1 MMVAGND
8 FERRV
13 ETAVEMA
20 KLTAAV
26 VANTESTNKIRTA
39 MFGEDDE
46 GGLVTQ
52 VALTKQSVSRLWKWT
67 TAMSATLLG
76 LAAWVLRG
84 AFK

>member
-1 MMVAGND
+1 MTENNE

-26 VANTESTNKIRTA
+26 VSNTESTEKVFNA
-39 MFGEDDE
+39 MFGEDEE

-52 VALTKQSVSRLWKWT
+52 VALNKQSIGRVLKLTVGAVTTVFLWT
-67 TAMSATLLG
+67 
-76 LAAWVLRG
+76 VRG
-84 AFK
+84 IFK